1 MKARRTQA
9 ERRQQ
14 SELGLL
20 VAAAE
25 VIVEH
30 GFNGATFDR
39 ISERAGY
46 SRGLVTLRFGSK
58 DGLVVAMIEFL
69 GARLEE
75 AYAAR
80 LTEVRSGRANL
91 LAFVDVFLLRLEEDP
106 MTNAYFVLQA
116 GALGNVL
123 PQAGYF
129 LEQHE
134 KVKGLL
140 ADLIREGME
149 DGTIAPGLDPVTA
162 ATALGCFQLG
172 LAMQHL
178 LDPGMSVGDMREFA
192 RVFAGRGA
200 P

>member
-1 MKARRTQA
+1 MKTRRTQA

-14 SELGLL
+14 SEQGLL

-25 VIVEH
+25 VILEH
-30 GFNGATFDR
+30 GYNGATFDR

-58 DGLVVAMIEFL
+58 DGLVAAMIEFL
-69 GARLEE
+69 GSRLEE
-75 AYAAR
+75 AYADRLKEAR
-80 LTEVRSGRANL
+80 TGRQKL
-91 LAFVDVFLLRLEEDP
+91 VDFVDVFVLRLEDDRLA
-106 MTNAYFVLQA
+106 NAYFVLLA

-123 PQAGYF
+123 PQSHYF

-134 KVKGLL
+134 AVKLRL
-140 ADLIREGME
+140 AAFVREGME
-149 DGTIAPGLDPVTA
+149 DGTIMPGIDPVVA

-178 LDPGMSVGDMREFA
+178 LDPQMSVGDMRQFV
-192 RVFAGRGA
+192 RIFAGRH
-200 P
+200 